1 MKRIKKIC
9 TIICTPILLI
19 GLIFSIS
26 KNNLWNF
33 DSKSYLTSKN
43 GGTAS
48 FYELKNDVRNDNNAS
63 FDFAKFDGKFT
74 LMEFTSKKGN
84 KIKVADSSTLSKG
97 NMYIVVLDSAYNEV
111 ALHKS
116 NGPTSFEFDI
126 PKDGNYLIRV
136 AGKKASGS
144 FNLHLDSND
153 DVTIVHKDIWS

>member
-1 MKRIKKIC
+1 MKNIKKIC
-9 TIICTPILLI
+9 SIICVPVFLI

-33 DSKSYLTSKN
+33 DSKSYLTSKD
-43 GGTAS
+43 GGNVS
-48 FYELKNDVRNDNNAS
+48 FYELKNDVRNNNDAS
-63 FDFAKFDGKFT
+63 FDFTKFDGKFT
-74 LMEFTSKKGN
+74 LMEFSSKKGAT
-84 KIKVADSSTLSKG
+84 IKVTDSSTLSKG

-116 NGPTSFEFDI
+116 NGNATFEFDI

-144 FNLHLDSND
+144 FNLHLDSNES
-153 DVTIVHKDIWS
+153 VNLIHKSIWS